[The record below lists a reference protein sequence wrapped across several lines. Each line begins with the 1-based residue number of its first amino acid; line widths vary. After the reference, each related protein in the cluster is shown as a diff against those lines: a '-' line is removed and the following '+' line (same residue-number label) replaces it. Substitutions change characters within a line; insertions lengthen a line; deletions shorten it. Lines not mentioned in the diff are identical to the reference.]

1 MAAVTGVVKTSATTD
16 ADARE
21 LAQEDLQALFDVLGA
36 RGWTVVG
43 PTERDGAVVLAEL
56 ASAED
61 LPYGVGV
68 ALAPGG
74 YRLRRREDRA
84 AFAHS
89 AGPQSWKTFL
99 HPERARLWQADRD
112 GEGAVTFRP
121 DTGEDAPAPR
131 YALFGVHPCDLAA
144 IARQDRVLAGGAFRD
159 PVYAPRREAA
169 FVIAVACGRPGE
181 LCFCA
186 SVGTG
191 PGLRDDAPCDLAV
204 HELAEGDAVRLLIS
218 AHSARGAE
226 VLADPRL
233 PVREADP
240 ELPEL
245 ARCQT
250 EAAERRMGRRL
261 EAEGLRDVLAET
273 LDSPVWDEV
282 ASRCLTCGNCTL
294 VCPTCFCTTTEDT
307 TDLTGNHAERWR
319 RWDSCFDLDFS
330 YVHGGAVRTSAK
342 SRYRQWLTHKLGTW
356 HDQFGSSGCV
366 GCGRC
371 IVWCPVGIDLTVEA
385 ARLREEAG
393 ASEEGTA

>member
-1 MAAVTGVVKTSATTD
+1 MQPETTTPSAP
-16 ADARE
+16 RE
-21 LAQEDLQALFDVLGA
+21 LAQQDLQALFDALTS

-56 ASAED
+56 DSAEA

-68 ALAPGG
+68 TLAPGG
-74 YRLRRREDRA
+74 YRLRPRADRA

-99 HPERARLWQADRD
+99 HPDRARLWQADRD
-112 GEGAVTFRP
+112 EEGGVVFTP
-121 DTGEDAPAPR
+121 DTEETAPPPR
-131 YALFGVHPCDLAA
+131 YALLGVHPCDLAA
-144 IARQDRVLAGGAFRD
+144 IARQDRVLLGGAYRD
-159 PVYAPRREAA
+159 PVYGPRREHA
-169 FVIAVACGRPGE
+169 FVIAVACADPGE

-191 PGLRDDAPCDLAV
+191 PGLRDDAPCDLAM
-204 HELAEGDAVRLLIS
+204 HELAGPDGVRLLIS
-218 AHSARGAE
+218 AHSPRGAE
-226 VLADPRL
+226 ALADPRL
-233 PVREADP
+233 PLREPDP
-240 ELPEL
+240 ELPAL
-245 ARCQT
+245 
-250 EAAERRMGRRL
+250 AERQACAAAGRMGREL
-261 EAEGLRDVLAET
+261 ETEGLRDVLAGT

-294 VCPTCFCTTTEDT
+294 VCPTCFCTTTEDV
-307 TDLTGNHAERWR
+307 TDLTGDHAERWL

-330 YVHGGAVRTSAK
+330 YLHGGAVRTSPA

-371 IVWCPVGIDLTVEA
+371 IAWCPVDIDLTVEA
-385 ARLREEAG
+385 GRLREEA
-393 ASEEGTA
+393 AP

>member
-1 MAAVTGVVKTSATTD
+1 MEPQSPTVTAGQP
-16 ADARE
+16 RE
-21 LAQEDLQALFDVLGA
+21 LAQDDLQALFDALTA

-56 ASAED
+56 TRAD
-61 LPYGVGV
+61 QLPHGVGV
-68 ALAPGG
+68 RLAPGG
-74 YRLRRREDRA
+74 YRLRQREDRA

-89 AGPQSWKTFL
+89 AGPQSWKNFL

-112 GEGAVTFRP
+112 EEGGVTFTP
-121 DTGEDAPAPR
+121 DTEETAPAPR
-131 YALFGVHPCDLAA
+131 YALLGVHPCDLAA
-144 IARQDRVLAGGAFRD
+144 ISRLDRVLTGGAFRD
-159 PVYAPRREAA
+159 PVYGPRRDAA
-169 FVIAVACGRPGE
+169 FVIAVACTDPGE

-191 PGLRDDAPCDLAV
+191 PGLREDAPCDLAV
-204 HELAEGDAVRLLIS
+204 HEIADRDGVRLMIS
-218 AHSARGAE
+218 AHSGRGAE
-226 VLADPRL
+226 LLSDPRL
-233 PVREADP
+233 PLREPHP

-245 ARCQT
+245 ARRRT
-250 EAAERRMGRRL
+250 EDAAQRMGREL
-261 EAEGLRDVLAET
+261 ETEGLRDVLAGT
-273 LDSPVWDEV
+273 LDSSVWDEV
-282 ASRCLTCGNCTL
+282 ASRCLTCGNCTM

-307 TDLTGNHAERWR
+307 TDLTGEHAERWR

-330 YVHGGAVRTSAK
+330 YVHGGSVRTSGR

-393 ASEEGTA
+393 P